1 MRPEIRLDAATLRAN
16 AGAWRERSGGS
27 VRAVVKSDGYGWGYA
42 PLVAALDSA
51 VDGYYVSDADEFASV
66 GALTKRPIA
75 TLTDV
80 PLERLPTF
88 LEAGGIPTLSG
99 VTEIEAAADWAAVRG
114 KRARIRLALRSA
126 IGWSGIT
133 LEELP
138 KLASVLAAR
147 DIVVELSSHITDASL
162 AGEQTRDFER
172 ALALLHEAGVGIVGT
187 DLASSAPLAT
197 PDTFGYEQGYTQV
210 RLGVA
215 LFGARFG
222 ADVPVASAIRVRA
235 PVVEVHR
242 ATGQRTGYGLG
253 RAPNHGYLALVRC
266 GYGDGFPRF
275 RDEATG
281 VLAVGM
287 QFATLHLAQPPE
299 GFVDVIDAFTD
310 LDALASRAGTSVHEL
325 VVGLGLASRA
335 HQTLDPVQ
343 A

>member
-1 MRPEIRLDAATLRAN
+1 VRPEIHLDAETLRAN
-16 AGAWRERSGGS
+16 VRAWRARSGGS

-42 PLVAALDSA
+42 TLVGALDEA

-66 GALTKRPIA
+66 RALTKRPIA
-75 TLTDV
+75 TLTGV

-88 LEAGGIPTLSG
+88 LEAGGIPTLSR
-99 VTEIEAAADWAAVRG
+99 VAEIEATADWAAVRG

-126 IGWSGIT
+126 IGWSGVT

-147 DIVVELSSHITDASL
+147 DVAVELSSHITDATL
-162 AGEQTRDFER
+162 AGEQARDFQSAFACLR
-172 ALALLHEAGVGIVGT
+172 EAGVGIVGT

-197 PDTFGYEQGYTQV
+197 GATFGYEQGYTQV

-222 ADVPVASAIRVRA
+222 ADVPVASALRVRA

-242 ATGQRTGYGLG
+242 ADGQRTGYGLG
-253 RAPNHGYLALVRC
+253 RAPHDGYLALVRC

-287 QFATLHLAQPPE
+287 QFTTLHLAQPPE
-299 GFVDVIDAFTD
+299 GPVDLIDASTD
-310 LDALASRAGTSVHEL
+310 LDALAARAGTSVHEL

-335 HQTLDPVQ
+335 YKTLDPVQ

>member
-1 MRPEIRLDAATLRAN
+1 MRPAIHLDAATLRAN
-16 AGAWRERSGGS
+16 AAAWRERSGGS
-27 VRAVVKSDGYGWGYA
+27 LRAVVKSDAYGWGYA
-42 PLVAALDSA
+42 PLVGALDSA

-66 GALTKRPIA
+66 RPLTTRPIA
-75 TLTDV
+75 TLSDV
-80 PLERLPTF
+80 PLKRLPAL
-88 LEAGGIPTLSG
+88 LEANGIPTLSR
-99 VTEIEAAADWAAVRG
+99 VVEIEAAADWAAAHG
-114 KRARIRLALRSA
+114 KRARVRLALRSA

-133 LEELP
+133 LKELP
-138 KLASVLAAR
+138 KIASVLAAR
-147 DIVVELSSHITDASL
+147 DVVVELSSHITDASL

-197 PDTFGYEQGYTQV
+197 QATFGYEQGYTQV

-222 ADVPVASAIRVRA
+222 AGVPVASAIRVRA

-253 RAPNHGYLALVRC
+253 RAPHDGYLALVRC

-287 QFATLHLAQPPE
+287 QFTTLHLAQPPE
-299 GFVDVIDAFTD
+299 GYVDMIDGSTD
-310 LDALASRAGTSVHEL
+310 LDALAARAGTSVHEL

-335 HQTLDPVQ
+335 HQTLDPLQ